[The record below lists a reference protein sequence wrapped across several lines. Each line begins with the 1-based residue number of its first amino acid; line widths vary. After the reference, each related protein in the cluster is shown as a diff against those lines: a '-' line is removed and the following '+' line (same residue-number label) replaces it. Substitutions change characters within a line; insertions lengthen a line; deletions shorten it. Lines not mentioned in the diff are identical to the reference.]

1 MKKGR
6 KCLLCGG
13 EMKVRREDHAYE
25 MSGLRSVVLVGVQV
39 ARCSQCGEI
48 EVGIPGI
55 EGLHRAI
62 AGALITKPARL
73 APEEVRFL
81 RKHLGLSS
89 ADFAAHMGTT
99 PEAVSR
105 WERGRAQMGPV
116 ADRLLRTLVALQKPV
131 KDYSIDLL
139 RDVGKAAAKPARLS
153 FRATGS
159 AGWKPAAA

>member
-1 MKKGR
+1 MR
-6 KCLLCGG
+6 
-13 EMKVRREDHAYE
+13 VRRENHAYE
-25 MSGLRSVVLVGVQV
+25 MSGLRSVVLVGVPV
-39 ARCSQCGEI
+39 ARCGQCGEV

-55 EGLHRAI
+55 EALHRAI
-62 AGALITKPARL
+62 AGALIAKPARL

-116 ADRLLRTLVALQKPV
+116 ADRLLRTLVALEKPV
-131 KDYSIDLL
+131 KDYSIDRL
-139 RDVGKAAAKPARLS
+139 RAVGKDPAEPVRLS
-153 FRATGS
+153 FRATGG

>member
-1 MKKGR
+1 MDR
-6 KCLLCGG
+6 
-13 EMKVRREDHAYE
+13 
-25 MSGLRSVVLVGVQV
+25 
-39 ARCSQCGEI
+39 CGEI

-62 AGALITKPARL
+62 AEALIAKPARL

-131 KDYSIDLL
+131 KDFSIDLL
-139 RDVGKAAAKPARLS
+139 RDVGKAAAKPARLRFS
-153 FRATGS
+153 ATGS
-159 AGWKPAAA
+159 AGWKPEPPCPALALRPATVLSWPR